1 MNPANFITLPAILAE
16 GAATPAPNPFGGMS
30 LIIPMILIYAILYFV
45 LIRPGRL
52 KQKKEQQQL
61 EEFRNNMSKGD
72 KVITV
77 GGMHGMVSGTT
88 EKTVSVKIADGLSV
102 KFDRSAIITV
112 IDSKTKNDDEASSE

>member
-1 MNPANFITLPAILAE
+1 MNPENFTTLPTIIAE
-16 GAATPAPNPFGGMS
+16 GAAQPAATPFGGMNF
-30 LIIPMILIYAILYFV
+30 IVPMILLYAILYFI

-61 EEFRNNMSKGD
+61 EDLRNSMSKGD

-77 GGMHGMVSGTT
+77 GGIHGMVSGTT

-102 KFDRSAIITV
+102 KFDRSAIVTV
-112 IDSKTKNDDEASSE
+112 VDSKTKNDGDSSE

>member
-1 MNPANFITLPAILAE
+1 MNPATFINLPAMLAE
-16 GAATPAPNPFGGMS
+16 GAATSAPSPFGGMG
-30 LIIPMILIYAILYFV
+30 LIVPMILIYAILYFI

-52 KQKKEQQQL
+52 KQKKEQQKL
-61 EEFRNNMSKGD
+61 EDLRNSMSKGD

-102 KFDRSAIITV
+102 KFDRSAIVTV
-112 IDSKTKNDDEASSE
+112 IDSKTKNDEDSSE

>member
-1 MNPANFITLPAILAE
+1 MNPANIITLSAIIAE
-16 GAATPAPNPFGGMS
+16 GAAAPAPSPFGGMR
-30 LIIPMILIYAILYFV
+30 LIVPMILIYAILYFV

-52 KQKKEQQQL
+52 KQKKEKVQI
-61 EEFRNNMSKGD
+61 EELRSNMSKGD

-102 KFDRSAIITV
+102 KFDRSAIVTV
-112 IDSKTKNDDEASSE
+112 IDSKTKNDGDSSE